1 MTGKTARTSSQPPQ
15 PKPLRPATRLA
26 LLAGLAL
33 AAASATASG
42 TAGVA
47 LARDTPPVADL
58 TATIAP
64 SSAESQALPVCRAP
78 LPGHA
83 SCLAYELAPQPG
95 SAPAAQLSSSARAH
109 LLARERANSAALVPA
124 GRASTPPLTR
134 LTESA
139 ALGTPD
145 TEPPQEP
152 QPVTPA
158 DLHSAYELPD
168 QPAEGSPQQTIALV
182 DAYNDPHAEADLAV
196 FDSHFGL
203 PECTVD
209 NGCFKQVNEDGETA
223 NLPFPKSEAALTTE
237 EATCKRSRTH
247 DETRAEREERETACR
262 EVEEAVGWGVEIS
275 TDIEVAHSVC
285 QNCQIR
291 LVEAATAEYSDLE
304 AAERTAARP
313 VAEGGEGA
321 SEISNSWGGEAPPSD
336 STAFEHP
343 GIVVTASAGDL
354 GYLNWTEAE
363 TAAAD
368 KRPYYSGADYPASS
382 PHVVAVGGTKLTL
395 TAGGARASETVWNE
409 DPDPEGK
416 DSGAGGGGCATSFKA
431 PAWQSAVPDW
441 PSVGCGTGSESK
453 RAVADVAADGDPYS
467 GVLVYDSG
475 ESKDYLLEI
484 GGTSVASPIIAATF
498 ALAGGA
504 HEVRY
509 PAATL
514 YSHLGSSSLYD
525 VTSGGNGQ
533 CDDVYTAGCS
543 GSMEPLS
550 STDCGAGVL
559 ICNAAAGYDGP
570 TGVGTPSG
578 IAAFQ
583 PGSEAQRA
591 EEKRR
596 AEEKLREEEKLRAEE
611 KLREEEELREE
622 ARAALEQEE
631 RRDKEPAT
639 DEATQQGAGQQPA
652 GGSHGTTGSST
663 AGTGDSSQKTAT
675 GGSAGASTGTGAKSS
690 GSAAPTVRIS
700 KLALTAN
707 AIAAFRGGE
716 AAISRV
722 AFAFTL
728 NAAAQLRA
736 TLTRQVRSDGR
747 LRWAPEP
754 DALQLAGHRG
764 RNRFH
769 LHGSAALA
777 AGVYRLTLTPA
788 HGRGRSLTFVLR

>member
-47 LARDTPPVADL
+47 LARGTQPVADV
-58 TATIAP
+58 IAP
-64 SSAESQALPVCRAP
+64 SSAESQALPVCSAP

-95 SAPAAQLSSSARAH
+95 SAPAARLSSSARAH
-109 LLARERANSAALVPA
+109 LLARERANSAALAPA
-124 GRASTPPLTR
+124 GRASAPLAR
-134 LTESA
+134 LAEGA

-168 QPAEGSPQQTIALV
+168 QSAEGSPQQTIALV
-182 DAYNDPHAEADLAV
+182 DAYNDPHAEADLAT

-203 PECTVD
+203 PECTTAD
-209 NGCFKQVNEDGETA
+209 GCFKQVNQDGETA
-223 NLPFPKSEAALTTE
+223 NLPFPSSEAALAAQ
-237 EATCKRSRTH
+237 EAICKRSRTR
-247 DETRAEREERETACR
+247 DETRTEREERETACR

-368 KRPYYSGADYPASS
+368 KRSYYSGADYPASS

-416 DSGAGGGGCATSFKA
+416 NSGAGGGGCATSFKA

-475 ESKDYLLEI
+475 ESKSYLLEI

-570 TGVGTPSG
+570 TGVGTPNG

-583 PGSEAQRA
+583 PGSEAIQRA

-596 AEEKLREEEKLRAEE
+596 AEEKLREEEKLRAEA

-622 ARAALEQEE
+622 ARAALEQ
-631 RRDKEPAT
+631 DKETALG
-639 DEATQQGAGQQPA
+639 EATQPGADQQPA
-652 GGSHGTTGSST
+652 GSAPGTTGSAT
-663 AGTGDSSQKTAT
+663 AGAGENSQKAAT
-675 GGSAGASTGTGAKSS
+675 GGSGGAATGTGAKSS
-690 GSAAPTVRIS
+690 GSAAPTIRIS
-700 KLALTAN
+700 NLALTAN
-707 AIAAFRGGE
+707 AIAAFRRGE

-728 NAAAQLRA
+728 NAAAQLHA
-736 TLTRQVRSDGR
+736 TLTRQVRTDGR
-747 LRWAPEP
+747 LRWVPEP
-754 DALQLAGHRG
+754 DALPLAGHRG

-777 AGVYRLTLTPA
+777 PGVYRLTLTPA

>member
-1 MTGKTARTSSQPPQ
+1 MHDQKRLLQAGRPGRRNREPALPQQRSGARSRRKRSANAAART
-15 PKPLRPATRLA
+15 
-26 LLAGLAL
+26 
-33 AAASATASG
+33 
-42 TAGVA
+42 
-47 LARDTPPVADL
+47 
-58 TATIAP
+58 
-64 SSAESQALPVCRAP
+64 
-78 LPGHA
+78 
-83 SCLAYELAPQPG
+83 
-95 SAPAAQLSSSARAH
+95 
-109 LLARERANSAALVPA
+109 
-124 GRASTPPLTR
+124 
-134 LTESA
+134 
-139 ALGTPD
+139 
-145 TEPPQEP
+145 
-152 QPVTPA
+152 
-158 DLHSAYELPD
+158 
-168 QPAEGSPQQTIALV
+168 
-182 DAYNDPHAEADLAV
+182 
-196 FDSHFGL
+196 
-203 PECTVD
+203 
-209 NGCFKQVNEDGETA
+209 
-223 NLPFPKSEAALTTE
+223 
-237 EATCKRSRTH
+237 
-247 DETRAEREERETACR
+247 ETRTEREERETACR

-343 GIVVTASAGDL
+343 GIVITASAGDL

-368 KRPYYSGADYPASS
+368 KRSYYSGADYPASS

-416 DSGAGGGGCATSFKA
+416 NSGAGGGGCATSFKA

-475 ESKDYLLEI
+475 ESKNYLLEI

-504 HEVRY
+504 HEVEIPGRD
-509 PAATL
+509 TL
-514 YSHLGSSSLYD
+514 LAPRLGLAVRRHQRRQRAVRRRLHRGLQRLD
-525 VTSGGNGQ
+525 G
-533 CDDVYTAGCS
+533 TALI
-543 GSMEPLS
+543 P
-550 STDCGAGVL
+550 DCGTGVL

-570 TGVGTPSG
+570 TGVGTPNG

-583 PGSEAQRA
+583 PGSEAIQRA

-596 AEEKLREEEKLRAEE
+596 AEEKLHEEEKLHAEE

-631 RRDKEPAT
+631 RRDKEPAPT
-639 DEATQQGAGQQPA
+639 KPRSGRGQQPGAGQPA

-663 AGTGDSSQKTAT
+663 PGTGDSSEKNRDRRRLDRHGRQVERLRRAHHPHLEPRAHHQRDR
-675 GGSAGASTGTGAKSS
+675 GIPPRRGDDLAGR
-690 GSAAPTVRIS
+690 VR
-700 KLALTAN
+700 LHAQ
-707 AIAAFRGGE
+707 RGGP
-716 AAISRV
+716 AARD
-722 AFAFTL
+722 AH
-728 NAAAQLRA
+728 AAGPHRRA
-736 TLTRQVRSDGR
+736 PALG
-747 LRWAPEP
+747 PEP
-754 DALQLAGHRG
+754 DALPLAGHRG

-777 AGVYRLTLTPA
+777 PGRLPPDADARARPRAVADVRAALAAGA
-788 HGRGRSLTFVLR
+788 RSGAGEP